1 MISCFQTCVYRY
13 LEERHRADQ
22 SRREEDSRREAER
35 DALFA
40 DMAKKVGLYKFIP
53 VYPIA

>member
-1 MISCFQTCVYRY
+1 VYRY